1 MKKYLIYIGLI
12 IALVIAFNV
21 YFFFVIYNHQ
31 VNYQKNILIR
41 QAENSADEIEST
53 MMGFHNNINKILY
66 TDDIADVFSDIALKD
81 RTIRRLEIFYSA
93 YENVIKNILIYDLDR
108 NGLNLSQ
115 NDKKE
120 FITDYYMAQ
129 RQPRLEQ
136 KEKIVLKDKNYLYY
150 IPVFKNQVVVANI
163 VITLDFE
170 KFIFSVLKK
179 FYLDGTL
186 WQWILNEKGSLIS
199 ANINSNIE
207 GDIPPEMITNLSKG
221 DKVFVSHTIK
231 INGKEEKLLSAC
243 SPISLLGYRFGIV
256 FSLNNSVIFKEIL
269 RYILIAG
276 LVSFLILAAGMFLLL
291 NVIFKK
297 FREEKVVNEEMEE
310 INTTIDNLPIGV
322 MILNGQR
329 RIKTINK
336 TAKNLLFIK
345 SDENLI
351 GKDIS
356 DRFLLS
362 KNYFQEDDSE
372 SAYDSNQFILY
383 QREGNEVVVYKKE
396 SGFILNGEDV
406 FLEAF
411 IDVTAIEKSRK
422 YEAAAN
428 TAKSE
433 FLAKMSHEIRTP
445 MNGIIGMTEALDQEV
460 LTPTQ
465 KEYIQILRKSADL
478 LLNIID
484 DILDFSK
491 IEAGKMQLEEIPFK
505 FREEV
510 RVSLDLF
517 KPIIEEKKLELQL
530 NIDSKVPENIIGDP
544 FRLRQVL
551 SNLISNAVK
560 FTHEGKI
567 VVNAQVEEEYSGNLT
582 LQISVEDTGVG
593 IPKHKLESIFNSF
606 TQAEESTTRKYGGSG
621 LGTTIAKQLVTLM
634 NGEIWVESP
643 SPISTKSKYPGAKF
657 NFTIEVFSNEKLEKN
672 IDLSKITKYKNLNAL
687 IITQDSEDKKRLI
700 KILDLYGIN
709 HNVYK
714 YQEDKQE
721 SLTDLLKNNYQDY
734 HILIILDEP
743 NFNGLQIAKTLIEN
757 KISDKFLIFMFSS
770 NHKTDNF
777 IQSKRS
783 GIDYYM
789 TQPFEQD
796 DFIGYLEDNLP
807 NVAKVMDIEQKV
819 IRQDLYIL
827 VAEDN
832 IINQKVAE
840 TIFGNLGFKID
851 ISPDGAD
858 TVEKVKQKD
867 YDIIFMDILMPEK
880 DGIQATV
887 DIRGMGYQ
895 MPIVAMTATSSKKG
909 RHKAISS
916 GMNDYVIKPFKMDT
930 IKKVLIKWFA

>member
-1 MKKYLIYIGLI
+1 MKRFLVYIGLI
-12 IALVIAFNV
+12 IILVIAFNV
-21 YFFFVIYNHQ
+21 YFFFVIYHHQ
-31 VNYQKNILIR
+31 VNYQKNILIK

-53 MMGFHNNINKILY
+53 IMAFHNNINKILY
-66 TDDIADVFSDIALKD
+66 TDDLAEVFSDNAVKD
-81 RTIRRLEIFYSA
+81 RIVRRLEIFYSA

-120 FITDYYMAQ
+120 FITDDYIAQ
-129 RQPRLEQ
+129 RQPILEQ
-136 KEKIVLKDKNYLYY
+136 NEKIIIKDKNYLYY
-150 IPVFKNQVVVANI
+150 IPVFKDQKVVANI
-163 VITLDFE
+163 VVTLDFE
-170 KFIFSVLKK
+170 RFIFSVLKK

-199 ANINSNIE
+199 ANINANIE
-207 GDIPPEMITNLSKG
+207 GDIPMEITKNLARG
-221 DKVFVSHTIK
+221 EKVFVTHTIK
-231 INGKEEKLLSAC
+231 INGKEERLLSAC
-243 SPISLLGYRFGIV
+243 SPITLLGHRFGIV
-256 FSLNNSVIFKEIL
+256 FSLNNSVIFKEVL

-276 LVSFLILAAGMFLLL
+276 LISFLILGIGMFLLL
-291 NVIFKK
+291 KVIFNK
-297 FREEKVVNEEMEE
+297 FREEKVVCKELEE
-310 INTTIDNLPIGV
+310 INSIIDNLPIGV
-322 MILNGQR
+322 MILDGQK

-336 TAKNLLFIK
+336 TARILLFIK
-345 SDENLI
+345 SEEDLI

-372 SAYDSNQFILY
+372 TAYDSNQFILY

-396 SGFILNGEDV
+396 SAFILNGEDV

-445 MNGIIGMTEALDQEV
+445 MNGIVGMTEALDQES

-505 FREEV
+505 FREEIQ
-510 RVSLDLF
+510 VSLDLF
-517 KPIIEEKKLELQL
+517 KPIIEEKNLELQL
-530 NIDSKVPENIIGDP
+530 NIDSKVPENVIGDP

-551 SNLISNAVK
+551 SNLISNGVK

-567 VVNAQVEEEYSGNLT
+567 VVSAQIEEEYSGNLT

-606 TQAEESTTRKYGGSG
+606 TQAEDSTSRKYGGSG

-643 SPISTKSKYPGAKF
+643 SSISTNPKYPGAKF

-672 IDLSKITKYKNLNAL
+672 VDFSAITDYKSLNAL
-687 IITQDSEDKKRLI
+687 IITKDGEDKKRLI
-700 KILDLYGIN
+700 KILDLYNIN

-714 YQEDKQE
+714 YQEDKHE
-721 SLTDLLKNNYQDY
+721 NLIDLLKNNFQEY

-743 NFNGLQIAKTLIEN
+743 NFNGLEIAKTFVEN
-757 KISDKFLIFMFSS
+757 KIANNYLIFMFSS
-770 NHKTDNF
+770 NHKTDNY

-783 GIDYYM
+783 GVDYYM

-796 DFIGYLEDNLP
+796 DFTGYLEDYLP
-807 NVAKVMDIEQKV
+807 NVTKRMDIEQKV
-819 IRQDLYIL
+819 VRQDLSIL

-832 IINQKVAE
+832 VINQKVAE

-858 TVEKVKQKD
+858 TVEKVKQKN

-895 MPIVAMTATSSKKG
+895 MPIVAMTATSSKKS

-916 GMNDYVIKPFKMDT
+916 GMNDFIIKPFKMDT
-930 IKKVLIKWFA
+930 INKILIKWFA

>member
-1 MKKYLIYIGLI
+1 MKKYLIYIVLI
-12 IALVIAFNV
+12 IILVIAFNV

-31 VNYQKNILIR
+31 VNYQKNILIK
-41 QAENSADEIEST
+41 QAENSGNEIESVIT
-53 MMGFHNNINKILY
+53 GFNNNINKILY
-66 TDDIADVFSDIALKD
+66 KDDIAGVFNDMETKN

-93 YENVIKNILIYDLDR
+93 YEDVIKNILIYDLDR

-120 FITDYYMAQ
+120 FITDDYRAQ
-129 RQPRLEQ
+129 RQPKLEQ
-136 KEKIVLKDKNYLYY
+136 KERIVPKDNNYLYY
-150 IPVFKNQVVVANI
+150 IPVFKDKLVVANI
-163 VITLDFE
+163 VVTLDFE
-170 KFIFSVLKK
+170 KFIFSVLDK
-179 FYLDGTL
+179 FYLDGML
-186 WQWILNEKGSLIS
+186 WQWILNDKGNLIS
-199 ANINSNIE
+199 ANIDANIQ
-207 GDIPPEMITNLSKG
+207 GDVPEEIISNLSRGEKI
-221 DKVFVSHTIK
+221 FVTHTII

-243 SPISLLGYRFGIV
+243 NPITLLGHKFGIV
-256 FSLNNSVIFKEIL
+256 FSLNNSVIFNEIL
-269 RYILIAG
+269 KYLLITG
-276 LVSFLILAAGMFLLL
+276 FISFLILAAGMFLLL
-291 NVIFKK
+291 NVVFKK
-297 FREEKVVNEEMEE
+297 FREEEIVCGELEE
-310 INTTIDNLPIGV
+310 ITTTIDNLPIGV
-322 MILNGQR
+322 MILDGQR
-329 RIKTINK
+329 RIKTINR
-336 TAKNLLFIK
+336 TARNLLFIK
-345 SDENLI
+345 SDEDLV

-362 KNYFQEDDSE
+362 KNYFQDDDSD

-396 SGFILNGEDV
+396 SAFILNGEDV

-445 MNGIIGMTEALDQEV
+445 MNGIIGMTEALDQES
-460 LTPTQ
+460 LTKTQ

-505 FREEV
+505 LREEIKA
-510 RVSLDLF
+510 SLELF
-517 KPIIEEKKLELQL
+517 RPIIEEKDLELQF
-530 NIDSKVPENIIGDP
+530 NIDSEVPENIIGDP

-567 VVNAQVEEEYSGNLT
+567 VVGIQIEEEYSGNLT

-606 TQAEESTTRKYGGSG
+606 TQAEESTSRKYGGSG

-643 SPISTKSKYPGAKF
+643 SSISTNPKYPGAKF
-657 NFTIEVFSNEKLEKN
+657 NFTIEVFSNEKLKK
-672 IDLSKITKYKNLNAL
+672 DLDLAKITDYKKLNVI
-687 IITQDSEDKKRLI
+687 IITKDGEDKKRLL
-700 KILDLYGIN
+700 KILDLYNIN

-714 YQEDKQE
+714 YQEDKQD
-721 SLTDLLKNNYQDY
+721 SLIDLLKNNFQEY

-743 NFNGLQIAKTLIEN
+743 NFNGLKISKTLVEN
-757 KISDKFLIFMFSS
+757 KVSDKFLIFMFSS
-770 NHKTDNF
+770 NHKTDNYV
-777 IQSKRS
+777 QSKRS
-783 GIDYYM
+783 GVDYYM
-789 TQPFEQD
+789 TQPFEQEE
-796 DFIGYLEDNLP
+796 FIGYLEDNLP
-807 NVAKVMDIEQKV
+807 NVSKVMDIEQKV
-819 IRQDLYIL
+819 VRQDLSIL

-858 TVEKVKQKD
+858 TVEKVRQKD

-895 MPIVAMTATSSKKG
+895 MPIVAMTATTSKKG
-909 RHKAISS
+909 RHKAIAS
-916 GMNDYVIKPFKMDT
+916 GMNDYIIKPFKMDT
-930 IKKVLIKWFA
+930 INKVLIKWFA

>member
-1 MKKYLIYIGLI
+1 
-12 IALVIAFNV
+12 
-21 YFFFVIYNHQ
+21 
-31 VNYQKNILIR
+31 
-41 QAENSADEIEST
+41 
-53 MMGFHNNINKILY
+53 
-66 TDDIADVFSDIALKD
+66 
-81 RTIRRLEIFYSA
+81 
-93 YENVIKNILIYDLDR
+93 
-108 NGLNLSQ
+108 
-115 NDKKE
+115 
-120 FITDYYMAQ
+120 
-129 RQPRLEQ
+129 
-136 KEKIVLKDKNYLYY
+136 
-150 IPVFKNQVVVANI
+150 
-163 VITLDFE
+163 
-170 KFIFSVLKK
+170 
-179 FYLDGTL
+179 
-186 WQWILNEKGSLIS
+186 LIS
-199 ANINSNIE
+199 ANINANIE
-207 GDIPPEMITNLSKG
+207 GDIPMEITKNLARG
-221 DKVFVSHTIK
+221 EKVFVTHTIK
-231 INGKEEKLLSAC
+231 INGKEERLLSAC
-243 SPISLLGYRFGIV
+243 SPITLLGHRFGIV
-256 FSLNNSVIFKEIL
+256 FSLNNSVIFKEVL

-276 LVSFLILAAGMFLLL
+276 LISFLILGIGMFLLL
-291 NVIFKK
+291 KVIFNK
-297 FREEKVVNEEMEE
+297 FREEKVVCKELEE
-310 INTTIDNLPIGV
+310 INSIIDNLPIGV
-322 MILNGQR
+322 MILDGQK

-336 TAKNLLFIK
+336 TARILLFIK
-345 SDENLI
+345 SEEDLI

-372 SAYDSNQFILY
+372 TAYDSNQFILY

-396 SGFILNGEDV
+396 SAFILNGEDV

-445 MNGIIGMTEALDQEV
+445 MNGIVGMTEALDQES

-505 FREEV
+505 FREEIQ
-510 RVSLDLF
+510 VSLDLF
-517 KPIIEEKKLELQL
+517 KPIIEEKNLELQL
-530 NIDSKVPENIIGDP
+530 NIDSKVPENVIGDP

-551 SNLISNAVK
+551 SNLISNGVK

-567 VVNAQVEEEYSGNLT
+567 VVSAQIEEEYSGNLT

-606 TQAEESTTRKYGGSG
+606 TQAEDSTSRKYGGSG

-643 SPISTKSKYPGAKF
+643 SSISTNPKYPGAKF

-672 IDLSKITKYKNLNAL
+672 VDFSAITDYKSLNAL
-687 IITQDSEDKKRLI
+687 IITKDGEDKKRLI
-700 KILDLYGIN
+700 KILDLYNIN

-714 YQEDKQE
+714 YQEDKHE
-721 SLTDLLKNNYQDY
+721 NLIDLLKNNFQEY

-743 NFNGLQIAKTLIEN
+743 NFNGLEIAKTFVEN
-757 KISDKFLIFMFSS
+757 KIANNYLIFMFSS
-770 NHKTDNF
+770 NHKTDNY

-783 GIDYYM
+783 GVDYYM

-796 DFIGYLEDNLP
+796 DFTGYLEDYLP
-807 NVAKVMDIEQKV
+807 NVTKRMDIEQKV
-819 IRQDLYIL
+819 VRQDLSIL

-832 IINQKVAE
+832 VINQKVAE

-858 TVEKVKQKD
+858 TVEKVKQKN

-895 MPIVAMTATSSKKG
+895 MPIVAMTATSSKKS

-916 GMNDYVIKPFKMDT
+916 GMNDFIIKPFKMDT
-930 IKKVLIKWFA
+930 INKILIKWFA

>member
-1 MKKYLIYIGLI
+1 MKRFLVYIGLI
-12 IALVIAFNV
+12 IILVIAFNV
-21 YFFFVIYNHQ
+21 YFFFVIYHHQ
-31 VNYQKNILIR
+31 VNYQKNILIK

-53 MMGFHNNINKILY
+53 IMAFHNNINKILY
-66 TDDIADVFSDIALKD
+66 TDDLAEVFSDNAVKD
-81 RTIRRLEIFYSA
+81 RIVRRLEIFYSA

-120 FITDYYMAQ
+120 FITDDYIAQ
-129 RQPRLEQ
+129 RQPILEQ
-136 KEKIVLKDKNYLYY
+136 NEKIIIKDKNYLYY
-150 IPVFKNQVVVANI
+150 IPVFKDQKVVANI
-163 VITLDFE
+163 VVTLDFE
-170 KFIFSVLKK
+170 RFIFSVLKK

-186 WQWILNEKGSLIS
+186 WQWILNEKGNLIS
-199 ANINSNIE
+199 ANINANIE
-207 GDIPPEMITNLSKG
+207 GDIPMEITKNLARG
-221 DKVFVSHTIK
+221 EKVFVTHTIK
-231 INGKEEKLLSAC
+231 INGKEERLLSAC
-243 SPISLLGYRFGIV
+243 SPITLLGHRFGIV
-256 FSLNNSVIFKEIL
+256 FSLNNSVIFKEVL

-276 LVSFLILAAGMFLLL
+276 LISFLILGIGMFLLL
-291 NVIFKK
+291 KVIFNK
-297 FREEKVVNEEMEE
+297 FREEKVVCKELEE
-310 INTTIDNLPIGV
+310 INSIIDNLPIGV
-322 MILNGQR
+322 MILDGQK

-336 TAKNLLFIK
+336 TARILLFIK
-345 SDENLI
+345 SEEDLI

-372 SAYDSNQFILY
+372 TAYDSNQFILY

-396 SGFILNGEDV
+396 SAFILNGEDV

-445 MNGIIGMTEALDQEV
+445 MNGIVGMTEALDQES

-505 FREEV
+505 FREEIQ
-510 RVSLDLF
+510 VSLDLF
-517 KPIIEEKKLELQL
+517 KPIIEEKNLELQL
-530 NIDSKVPENIIGDP
+530 NIDSKVPENVIGDP

-551 SNLISNAVK
+551 SNLISNGVK

-567 VVNAQVEEEYSGNLT
+567 VVSAQIEEEYSGNLT

-606 TQAEESTTRKYGGSG
+606 TQAEDSTSRKYGGSG

-643 SPISTKSKYPGAKF
+643 SSISTNPKYPGAKF

-672 IDLSKITKYKNLNAL
+672 VDFSAITDYKSLNAL
-687 IITQDSEDKKRLI
+687 IITKDGEDKKRLI
-700 KILDLYGIN
+700 KILDLYNIN

-714 YQEDKQE
+714 YQEDKHE
-721 SLTDLLKNNYQDY
+721 NLIDLLKNNFQEY

-743 NFNGLQIAKTLIEN
+743 NFNGLEIAKTFVEN
-757 KISDKFLIFMFSS
+757 KIANNYLIFMFSS
-770 NHKTDNF
+770 NHKTDNY

-783 GIDYYM
+783 GVDYYM

-796 DFIGYLEDNLP
+796 DFTGYLEDYLP
-807 NVAKVMDIEQKV
+807 NVTKRMDIEQKV
-819 IRQDLYIL
+819 VRQDLSIL

-832 IINQKVAE
+832 VINQKVAE

-858 TVEKVKQKD
+858 TVEKVKQKN

-895 MPIVAMTATSSKKG
+895 MPIVAMTATSSKKS

-916 GMNDYVIKPFKMDT
+916 GMNDFIIKPFKMDT
-930 IKKVLIKWFA
+930 INKILIKWFA